1 MVINTGS
8 RTDIPAYYSRWFYNR
23 IREGFV
29 FVRNP
34 YNPEQV
40 TRYRLTQDVVD
51 CLAFCTKNPEP
62 MLERLGELEGF
73 RQLWFVTITPYGKEI
88 EPHVPD
94 KARVMEVFKRLSK
107 AVGRQ
112 AVGWR
117 YDPIFIDNT
126 YSLEFHLER
135 FEQMAEKLSGYTD
148 YCIISFIDLYQK
160 TKRNFPGVREVTR
173 EERQVLGREFVR
185 IGKKYLISIKSCCE
199 GEDLKPWGVDT
210 SGCMTKEVIERATGL
225 TLSLPGRK
233 QPARKGC
240 ACLLGDD
247 IGVYNTCGHGCLYCY
262 ANEDREQAAANVRYH
277 DPDSP
282 LLAGRLLPGEKV
294 LDAEQVSW
302 ADGQMRLPFDI

>member
-1 MVINTGS
+1 M
-8 RTDIPAYYSRWFYNR
+8 
-23 IREGFV
+23 
-29 FVRNP
+29 
-34 YNPEQV
+34 
-40 TRYRLTQDVVD
+40 
-51 CLAFCTKNPEP
+51 
-62 MLERLGELEGF
+62 
-73 RQLWFVTITPYGKEI
+73 
-88 EPHVPD
+88 
-94 KARVMEVFKRLSK
+94 
-107 AVGRQ
+107 
-112 AVGWR
+112 GWR

-210 SGCMTKEVIERATGL
+210 SGCMTKEVIDGHRPHLKLPAESSRPERAV
-225 TLSLPGRK
+225 PV
-233 QPARKGC
+233 
-240 ACLLGDD
+240 LLGDD

-262 ANEDREQAAANVRYH
+262 ANEDREQAAANLRYH

-294 LDAEQVSW
+294 RDAEQVSW
-302 ADGQMRLPFDI
+302 ADGQMRLLFDI